1 MHFSRNEK
9 RTIRYKQMNFPLF
22 IARKI
27 NGNEDKGR
35 KVSKPAIRI
44 ATLGVAIGLAV
55 MIVSVCVVLGFK
67 HTIRDKVVGF
77 GSHITVA
84 NFNSFQRSENYPIVV
99 NDSLKRALMQTQGVR
114 HVQRYAYTQGILKT
128 DDDFLGV
135 MLKGVGSDFDS
146 TFIHQNMVAGSIPAF
161 SDVKSQ
167 QKILLSK
174 AIAEKLDLKVGDRI
188 YAYFVN
194 EQGVR
199 TRRFTISGIY
209 ETNLKQFDS
218 QICFTDLYTT
228 NKLNGWQP
236 EQCSGAEVLVNDFE
250 QLDAVALNILNK
262 VKGKTDRYG
271 DSYST
276 ATIMEQ
282 NPQIFSW
289 LDLMD
294 LNVWI
299 ILVLMVSV
307 AGVTMISGL
316 LIIIL
321 ERTQMIGIMKAMGTK
336 NAQIRHI
343 FLWFAT
349 FIIGKGLLWGNFVGL
364 GLVFLQ
370 KYTGLVTLDPKTYY
384 VSTVP
389 VELNVLL
396 ILALNL
402 ATLLICVF
410 VLIAPSY
417 LISHIHPAKT
427 MHYE

>member
-1 MHFSRNEK
+1 
-9 RTIRYKQMNFPLF
+9 MNFPLF

>member
-1 MHFSRNEK
+1 
-9 RTIRYKQMNFPLF
+9 MNFPLF

-99 NDSLKRALMQTQGVR
+99 NDSLKRALMETQGVR

-135 MLKGVGSDFDS
+135 MLKGMGSDFDS

-236 EQCSGAEVLVNDFE
+236 EQCSGVEVQVNDFE
-250 QLDAVALNILNK
+250 QLDAAALNILNK

-299 ILVLMVSV
+299 ILALMVSV

-349 FIIGKGLLWGNFVGL
+349 FIIGKGLLWGNLVGL

>member
-1 MHFSRNEK
+1 M
-9 RTIRYKQMNFPLF
+9 
-22 IARKI
+22 
-27 NGNEDKGR
+27 
-35 KVSKPAIRI
+35 
-44 ATLGVAIGLAV
+44 
-55 MIVSVCVVLGFK
+55 
-67 HTIRDKVVGF
+67 
-77 GSHITVA
+77 
-84 NFNSFQRSENYPIVV
+84 
-99 NDSLKRALMQTQGVR
+99 
-114 HVQRYAYTQGILKT
+114 
-128 DDDFLGV
+128 
-135 MLKGVGSDFDS
+135 
-146 TFIHQNMVAGSIPAF
+146 
-161 SDVKSQ
+161 
-167 QKILLSK
+167 
-174 AIAEKLDLKVGDRI
+174 GDRI

-236 EQCSGAEVLVNDFE
+236 EQCSGAEVQVNDFE

-299 ILVLMVSV
+299 ILALMVSV

-321 ERTQMIGIMKAMGTK
+321 ERTQMIGILKAMGTK

-349 FIIGKGLLWGNFVGL
+349 FIIGKGLLWGNIIGL

-389 VELNVLL
+389 IELNVLL
-396 ILALNL
+396 IIALNI

>member
-1 MHFSRNEK
+1 MS
-9 RTIRYKQMNFPLF
+9 FPLF

-99 NDSLKRALMQTQGVR
+99 NDSLKRILMQTQGVR

-236 EQCSGAEVLVNDFE
+236 EQCSGAEVQVNDFE

-282 NPQIFSW
+282 NLQIFSW

-299 ILVLMVSV
+299 ILALMVSV

-349 FIIGKGLLWGNFVGL
+349 FIIGKGLLWGNLVGL

-370 KYTGLVTLDPKTYY
+370 KYTDLVTLDPKTYY

-396 ILALNL
+396 ILTLNL

>member
-1 MHFSRNEK
+1 
-9 RTIRYKQMNFPLF
+9 MNFPLF

-99 NDSLKRALMQTQGVR
+99 NDSLKRALMQTQGVH

-199 TRRFTISGIY
+199 TRRFTVSGIY

-236 EQCSGAEVLVNDFE
+236 EQCSGAEVQVNDFE

-299 ILVLMVSV
+299 ILALMVSV

-349 FIIGKGLLWGNFVGL
+349 FIIGKGLLWGNLVGL

>member
-1 MHFSRNEK
+1 
-9 RTIRYKQMNFPLF
+9 MNFPLF

-99 NDSLKRALMQTQGVR
+99 NNSLKRALMQTQGVH

-228 NKLNGWQP
+228 NKLNGWQT
-236 EQCSGAEVLVNDFE
+236 EQCSGAEVQVNDFE

-299 ILVLMVSV
+299 ILALMVSV

-349 FIIGKGLLWGNFVGL
+349 FIIGKGLLWGNLVGL